1 MAMNSDEIKLD
12 ITEQISKTN
21 DNLSNYFGTPWFKG
35 ILEEDVDSLTKVHKK
50 VTRYYNVQLV
60 MSVLL
65 SGIFAIVFFLNFFEI
80 IHKDLNKAGLL
91 MLFIITYLLGF
102 YRYYKVKVNLEHKIY
117 LLSLR
122 NKIDHE

>member
-1 MAMNSDEIKLD
+1 MNSDEIKLD

-50 VTRYYNVQLV
+50 VTRYYNLQLV

-65 SGIFAIVFFLNFFEI
+65 SGIFLIIFFLNFLEI
-80 IHKDLNKAGLL
+80 LHKDLNKAGLL
-91 MLFIITYLLGF
+91 ILFIITYLLGF
-102 YRYYKVKVNLEHKIY
+102 YRYYKIKVNLEHKIY
-117 LLSLR
+117 LLGLR
-122 NKIDHE
+122 NRIENE

>member
-1 MAMNSDEIKLD
+1 MNSDEIKLD

-60 MSVLL
+60 MSVVL
-65 SGIFAIVFFLNFFEI
+65 SGIFVIVFFLNFFEI
-80 IHKDLNKAGLL
+80 IHKDMNKAGLL

>member
-1 MAMNSDEIKLD
+1 MNSDEIKLD

-60 MSVLL
+60 MSVVL
-65 SGIFAIVFFLNFFEI
+65 SGIFVIVFFLNFFEI

>member
-1 MAMNSDEIKLD
+1 MNSDEIKLD

-50 VTRYYNVQLV
+50 VTRYYNLQLV

-65 SGIFAIVFFLNFFEI
+65 SGIFLIIFFLNFLEI
-80 IHKDLNKAGLL
+80 LHKDLNKAGLL
-91 MLFIITYLLGF
+91 ILFIITYLLGF
-102 YRYYKVKVNLEHKIY
+102 YRYYKIKVNLEHKIY
-117 LLSLR
+117 LLGLR
-122 NKIDHE
+122 NKIDDE

>member
-1 MAMNSDEIKLD
+1 MNSDEIKLD

>member
-1 MAMNSDEIKLD
+1 MNSDEIKLD

-50 VTRYYNVQLV
+50 VTRYYNLQLV

-65 SGIFAIVFFLNFFEI
+65 SGIFLIIFFLNFLEI
-80 IHKDLNKAGLL
+80 LHKDLNKAGLL
-91 MLFIITYLLGF
+91 ILFIITYLLGF
-102 YRYYKVKVNLEHKIY
+102 YRYFKVKVNLEHKIY
-117 LLSLR
+117 LLGLR
-122 NKIDHE
+122 NRIDDE